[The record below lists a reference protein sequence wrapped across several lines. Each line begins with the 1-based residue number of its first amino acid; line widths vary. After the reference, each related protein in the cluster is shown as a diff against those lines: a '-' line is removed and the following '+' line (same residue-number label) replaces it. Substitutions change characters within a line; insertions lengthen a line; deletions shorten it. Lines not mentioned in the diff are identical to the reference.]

1 MRIAFQLNGHSA
13 TPEIVPGET
22 LMEVLRRTG
31 TTSVKDGCS
40 RGDCGS
46 CAVLLDGRAV
56 TACMLFAA
64 QVDGHEVTTA
74 EGLADGEGLHP
85 LQRALLDAGG
95 VQCGFCTPGVLM
107 AALDLLAR
115 DPDPSDAAVRLAI
128 EGNLCRC
135 TGYVK
140 IVDGVR
146 DAAAVLRESDQPE
159 PQDAQ
164 PEPQDAQP
172 EPQDAQPEPQDA
184 AEASAP
190 RPGAPR

>member
-1 MRIAFQLNGHSA
+1 VRIAFELNDHPVA
-13 TPEIVPGET
+13 VDVAPGET
-22 LMEVLRRTG
+22 LLEVLRRTG

-56 TACMLFAA
+56 TACTLFAA
-64 QVDGHEVTTA
+64 QADGHRLTTT
-74 EGLADGEGLHP
+74 EGLADGVGLHP

-115 DPDPSDAAVRLAI
+115 EPDPSEEDVRVALA
-128 EGNLCRC
+128 GNLCRC

-146 DAAAVLRESDQPE
+146 DAAALLREGD
-159 PQDAQ
+159 DA
-164 PEPQDAQP
+164 
-172 EPQDAQPEPQDA
+172 
-184 AEASAP
+184 
-190 RPGAPR
+190 